1 MQIDFLVSD
10 IDLNM
15 KSEIEGAR
23 DFTLAQ
29 QKVRDFCNN
38 VDKNVGA
45 F

>member
-1 MQIDFLVSD
+1 
-10 IDLNM
+10 M

-29 QKVRDFCNN
+29 QKVRDFYNN
-38 VDKNVGA
+38 VDKDIGA